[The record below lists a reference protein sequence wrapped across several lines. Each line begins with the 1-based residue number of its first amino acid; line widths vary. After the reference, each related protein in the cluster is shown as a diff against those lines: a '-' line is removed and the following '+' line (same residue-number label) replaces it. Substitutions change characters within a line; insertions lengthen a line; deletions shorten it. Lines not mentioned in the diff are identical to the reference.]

1 MLSRKQIFRYEK
13 YEELIGRCEGM
24 EGSKS
29 VLLQKELLSGEFCF
43 VIVGLGPQH
52 TTFRILVP

>member
-1 MLSRKQIFRYEK
+1 MNSLGKR
-13 YEELIGRCEGM
+13 EGM
-24 EGSKS
+24 EGTKL
-29 VLLQKELLSGEFCF
+29 VLLQKELLSREFCF